1 MTGTQTDHMPAAT
14 APKNAPD
21 NRPAT
26 GPALAT
32 GPVTGTAPAAGTVTG
47 VPAPDARAVVEE
59 FLSRVGAGDPERI
72 AELFAEQVDW
82 MIADNPAVPWVRPRP
97 TRADVAA
104 HFRELAAGV
113 EPTAPRGRPL
123 EALVVEGDEAV
134 VTGNLA
140 GRVRAT
146 GKEFVSPFALRL
158 TVERGLVVR
167 YHLYEDGV
175 AVAAACAPDDED
187 RAPGSASASPSA
199 TS

>member
-1 MTGTQTDHMPAAT
+1 MTGTHTRHTPATT
-14 APKNAPD
+14 APRRSPVADAPK
-21 NRPAT
+21 T
-26 GPALAT
+26 GRAPTAD
-32 GPVTGTAPAAGTVTG
+32 PVTTAPA
-47 VPAPDARAVVEE
+47 PEARAVVEE

-72 AELFAEQVDW
+72 AALFAEQVDW
-82 MIADNPAVPWVRPRP
+82 MIADNPVVPWVRPRP

-113 EPTAPRGRPL
+113 EPMAPRGRPL

-175 AVAAACAPDDED
+175 AVAAACTPDEAD
-187 RAPGSASASPSA
+187 RAPESGA
-199 TS
+199 

>member
-1 MTGTQTDHMPAAT
+1 MTGTQTVPTPAAA
-14 APKNAPD
+14 APK
-21 NRPAT
+21 
-26 GPALAT
+26 T
-32 GPVTGTAPAAGTVTG
+32 GPVADQKSGPATPADSVATT
-47 VPAPDARAVVEE
+47 PAPDTRAVVEE
-59 FLSRVGAGDPERI
+59 FLSRVGAGDPERV
-72 AELFAEQVDW
+72 AALFAEQVDW
-82 MIADNPAVPWVRPRP
+82 MIAENPTVPWVRPRP

-113 EPTAPRGRPL
+113 EPMAPRGRPL

-146 GKEFVSPFALRL
+146 GKEFFAPFALRL
-158 TVERGLVVR
+158 TVEQGLVVR

-187 RAPGSASASPSA
+187 RAPGSASVRPSA
-199 TS
+199 AS